1 MRKERQI
8 NYELLRIIAM
18 LMIITLHYL
27 SKGGALSDPKEPFS
41 ATGYAAWIIEAFC
54 LVAVNVYVLISGYF
68 GTDTCKADK
77 KLFSIQKPVKIW
89 LRVLFYS
96 ATIGIIA
103 MLTGIQNFD
112 IYTVFTYIFPTVMEH
127 YWFATSYLL
136 LCLFMPFLNAGLDR
150 LDKKEFKRI
159 LLLMFLVFSLAKS
172 CLPMHLPWDKLG
184 YDVLWFVFLYLTG
197 GYLKKYG
204 MERIAGFKALIIYVL
219 CACITIFSMLF
230 IRKLYLDKG
239 MLGDF
244 INYAYSYNHVFTYF
258 GAIGLF
264 GAFKNVM
271 SGITAENCK
280 NVIMKKICNVITYI
294 SPATFGVY
302 LIHEHINLRYLWP
315 QWFNCKAAAEL
326 PAGLFLLH
334 LIGTVIAVYSVCT
347 LTDIIVSRVELGVKS
362 SFRKS

>member
-1 MRKERQI
+1 MRKERQV

-18 LMIITLHYL
+18 MMIITLHYL
-27 SKGGALSDPKEPFS
+27 SKGGALSDPKESLS

-68 GTDTCKADK
+68 GTDTGKQDKA
-77 KLFSIQKPVKIW
+77 LFSVRKPVKIW

-96 ATIGIIA
+96 AIIGIIA
-103 MLTGIQNFD
+103 MITGIQDFD
-112 IYTVFTYIFPTVMEH
+112 IYTLFTYIFPTVTEH

-150 LDKKEFKRI
+150 LDKKGLQRI
-159 LLLMFLVFSLAKS
+159 LLMMFVVFSLAKS
-172 CLPMHLPWDKLG
+172 VIPMHLPWDKLG

-197 GYLKKYG
+197 AYLKKYG
-204 MERIAGFKALIIYVL
+204 MEKIAGHRAFLIYCL
-219 CACITIFSMLF
+219 CAVITILSMLF

-239 MLGDF
+239 ILGDF

-280 NVIMKKICNVITYI
+280 SGVTQKICRLITTV

-315 QWFNCKAAAEL
+315 QWFNCKAAAGL
-326 PAGLFLLH
+326 PVGLFILH
-334 LIGTVIAVYSVCT
+334 FIGTVIAVYSVCT
-347 LTDIIVSRVELGVKS
+347 LIDIIVSKAESSVK
-362 SFRKS
+362 RLT